1 MDNKDLTNEYRSERK
16 ERLAKAARKKSN
28 KKHDSTDIIAGIIKA
43 VAIIAAIAIVC
54 GIAYAYGV
62 PQSLIPALKV
72 DGRTYSMAEYNYYY
86 SRAFIEEA
94 NLAYTYQSQMGFNIT
109 GFDYTKDPSEQ
120 TTKDDD
126 GNTITFDQKFRN
138 SVKSTLENYNYY
150 LNLAKE
156 QNVTLSEESKQSME
170 DEIKE
175 LASAAANYSLS
186 TTRYISRSF
195 GNGMTEKKLRKLLE
209 DQYLVQ
215 QMIESKQDE
224 LKESVTEDQINAAFD
239 EDPGKYQSVD
249 IRLLGITIQDDTAT
263 ETVSTSAPTES
274 SADETTT
281 AAETTTTAET
291 TTAAQTTTTAETT
304 TEAEATSAESTAAE
318 SGSEENTSEET
329 TAAPS
334 KAEQLANEMLARITD
349 EASFIELCKE
359 YCDEDKKATF
369 EDESASLAKNL
380 KRDTIKSQVSED
392 VAEWLFSA
400 DRVVGDKRVAV
411 TGDYAYVM
419 MITKTAY
426 RDEDA
431 LASVRHILI
440 SYDDIAN
447 ELGNN
452 DTESAA
458 EGTEEEVTEAEST
471 TAAEEATSEEAVSTT
486 QATTEATTAAQEAE
500 STTETAETT
509 APSEEAEGTTA
520 NTASEEVDFEP
531 IDKYSNEVILAAY
544 EKAASILE
552 EYNAGEK
559 TEDAFAAL
567 AEQYS
572 SDKASLEEGGTTSG
586 GLYEDVQKGQMVE
599 PFENWVYD
607 ASRQVG
613 DVGII
618 QTSYGWHIMYFVSK
632 HDDPVWKETI
642 VSSIVDELLK
652 TEEEAVTAES
662 ENTAEDTLF
671 TNFAGNQALKMIKKN
686 YSGAATAES

>member
-1 MDNKDLTNEYRSERK
+1 MDNKDQTNEYRSERK
-16 ERLAKAARKKSN
+16 ERLAKAAKKKSN
-28 KKHDSTDIIAGIIKA
+28 KKHDSTDVIAGIIKA
-43 VAIIAAIAIVC
+43 IAIIAAIAIVC
-54 GIAYAYGV
+54 GVAYAYGV

-150 LNLAKE
+150 LKLAKE

-170 DEIKE
+170 DEIQE
-175 LASAAANYSLS
+175 LATAAANYSLS

-215 QMIESKQDE
+215 QMIESKQDQ
-224 LKESVTEDQINAAFD
+224 LKESVTDDQINAAYE

-249 IRLLGITIQDDTAT
+249 IRLLGIKIQDDTAT

-291 TTAAQTTTTAETT
+291 TTAAETTTTAETT
-304 TEAEATSAESTAAE
+304 TAAEATSAENTSAE
-318 SGSEENTSEET
+318 SESGESTSEET

-334 KAEQLANEMLARITD
+334 KAELLANEMLSKITD
-349 EASFIELCKE
+349 EASFVELCKE
-359 YCDEDKKATF
+359 YCDEDQKANF

-380 KRDTIKSQVSED
+380 NRDTIKSQVSEE
-392 VAEWLFSA
+392 VAEWLFSP

-411 TGDYAYVM
+411 AGDYAYVM

-426 RDEDA
+426 RDEDP

-440 SYDDIAN
+440 SYDDIAK
-447 ELGNN
+447 ELSET
-452 DTESAA
+452 DTESTT
-458 EGTEEEVTEAEST
+458 EGSVEEATEAEGT
-471 TAAEEATSEEAVSTT
+471 TAAEEVPSEEAVSTS
-486 QATTEATTAAQEAE
+486 QATTEETTAAQENE
-500 STTETAETT
+500 TTAAAETT
-509 APSEEAEGTTA
+509 APSKETETED
-520 NTASEEVDFEP
+520 TASGEENVAESDG
-531 IDKYSNEVILAAY
+531 KYSKEVIQAAK
-544 EKAASILE
+544 EKAMSILE
-552 EYNAGEK
+552 EYKEGEQ

-586 GLYEDVQKGQMVE
+586 GLYEDVQKGKMVA

-607 ASRQVG
+607 ESRQVG
-613 DVGII
+613 DVDII

-652 TEEEAVTAES
+652 TEQEAVTAES
-662 ENTAEDTLF
+662 ENTAEDTIF
-671 TNFAGNQALKMIKKN
+671 TNLAGNQALKMIKKN
-686 YSGAATAES
+686 YSGASTTES